1 MMLARGQAGFTL
13 MEVLVTMVI
22 TMIVFG
28 ATLTLLDVFQ
38 RDNRISLLRNETQ
51 DNARNAVDRLARD
64 LRNVAAPKSIP
75 ELPGALES
83 AEAYALVFQSI
94 SADSTYEWGE
104 NASHASRVR
113 YCLDNSNPSN
123 ELLWR
128 QSKRWKESRAPTLPT
143 VTTCPDLTAG
153 DYETSTRLAEQ
164 VTNRIG
170 GQSRALF
177 TYGPGSAPATAEIN
191 SIEVNAYLDLHPGER
206 QVCGTNHAES
216 CTETQLTSGIS
227 LRNANR
233 QPTAFFTATQ
243 LGSERHVYLNASESK
258 DPQGLAL
265 AYKWWD
271 SGTLLNTTAQQYETG
286 KLEEKSTHTFK
297 LEVTDPGGL
306 SSTYEQ
312 TLVIK

>member
-1 MMLARGQAGFTL
+1 MPAHGQAGSTL
-13 MEVLVTMVI
+13 LEVLVTMVI

-38 RDNRISLLRNETQ
+38 RDNRSVLLRNETQ
-51 DNARNAVDRLARD
+51 DNARNALDRLARE
-64 LRNVAAPKSIP
+64 LRNVAAPKSTP

-83 AEAYALVFQSI
+83 AEPYSLVFQSI
-94 SADSTYEWGE
+94 SSDATYEWGE

-113 YCLDNSNPSN
+113 YCLDNSTPTN
-123 ELLWR
+123 EVLWR
-128 QSKRWKESRAPTLPT
+128 QSKRWKASYAPTLPT
-143 VTTCPDLTAG
+143 ATTCPDLTAG
-153 DYETSTRLAEQ
+153 DYETNTRLVDH

-170 GQSRALF
+170 GQSRQVF
-177 TYGPGSAPATAEIN
+177 VYGPGSAPATSEIT

-206 QVCGTNHAES
+206 QLCGTKHEAS
-216 CTETQLTSGIS
+216 CTETQLTSGNS

-233 QPTAFFTATQ
+233 QPTAFFTAQQT
-243 LGSERHVYLNASESK
+243 GPSRKVFLNASESQ

-265 AYKWWD
+265 TYKWWD
-271 SGTLLNTTAQQYETG
+271 NGTLLNTTAQQYETQPFA
-286 KLEEKSTHTFK
+286 ETSSQTFK

-306 SSTYEQ
+306 SSTYEL